1 MATPFKKIINRF
13 LGKIT
18 DDMYLELTYQDTVRD
33 SVQILLDAIPYFEF
47 PRFPLYDY
55 DEVEEQYNCDLT
67 VEEINILALLM
78 KTAWLDRQINSIE
91 NTRMKYSG
99 ADFKLTSQANHLAK
113 LLQLKTE
120 NVRESIHAQRL
131 YKRRKTV
138 NGQIQSNWG
147 MLGVSVFDTV
157 VSTNTTVVKPGCDC
171 EDIGWDPITGQPVE
185 PPKDDTDIGWDPIT
199 GQPSTPP
206 TQEDDDGYIW
216 VPIRD

>member
-1 MATPFKKIINRF
+1 
-13 LGKIT
+13 
-18 DDMYLELTYQDTVRD
+18 
-33 SVQILLDAIPYFEF
+33 
-47 PRFPLYDY
+47 
-55 DEVEEQYNCDLT
+55 
-67 VEEINILALLM
+67 
-78 KTAWLDRQINSIE
+78 
-91 NTRMKYSG
+91 
-99 ADFKLTSQANHLAK
+99 
-113 LLQLKTE
+113 
-120 NVRESIHAQRL
+120 
-131 YKRRKTV
+131 
-138 NGQIQSNWG
+138 